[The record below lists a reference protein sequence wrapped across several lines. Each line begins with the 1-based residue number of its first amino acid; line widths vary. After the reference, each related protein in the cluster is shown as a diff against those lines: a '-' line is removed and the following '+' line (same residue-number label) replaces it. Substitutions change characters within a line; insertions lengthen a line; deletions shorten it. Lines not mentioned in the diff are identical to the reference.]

1 MTSASLSAP
10 LGKLPIYFGLAD
22 RPLFGWFHPPAASL
36 QRPMGVVLCNPIGED
51 MVRAHRPFRHLAETL
66 AAAGFPV
73 LRFDFD
79 GTGDSSGDERD
90 PERVATWRGD
100 IMRAANELRARSGVS
115 SLALVGLKLG
125 GTLAA
130 LAAGDL
136 GGVDALVLWGAFDGG
151 SAFVAES
158 TRAHKMHTM
167 LEPASFSGGPPASDG
182 QEALGFL
189 ISTPAI
195 AELAKV
201 ELLATS
207 RSPAQRTLVLDIANV
222 SLANNALTSHLRAL
236 GSATTYRHMPGQR
249 FLITPPNNAEVPRA
263 AIDAIAGWLVEN
275 APPADQPARPAAVG
289 PNDAHAPA
297 LRERAVVF
305 GTRNPLFGVLT
316 SPPAELQRGHEVPA
330 IIVLNSGTAHRIG
343 AHRLTVPMARRW
355 AAVGF
360 HVLRMDLSGIG
371 DSPTVTGNPENQSYP
386 KDALQDVQAAMDYLA
401 QMTGRKRFV
410 IAGLCSGG
418 DIAFQV
424 AYQDARVAGA
434 VLMNPRTFGVND
446 LGVIASYQSARWY
459 QGSLMRASSWVKLL
473 RGDVDV
479 ARAVRI
485 VAPKVKD
492 VVVQRAKR
500 AVSGLNELLGGKLG
514 NAAGGTASPND
525 IIGCL
530 RSMVER
536 GVDTFMLVTEHDP
549 GIDYIDT
556 NFGADI
562 RALGTMATFQRTDVK
577 GTDSTFTARWAQ
589 EHVSAVITDHL
600 KQRFLA
606 SASAPQ
612 AA

>member
-1 MTSASLSAP
+1 MTAAT
-10 LGKLPIYFGLAD
+10 LGKLPIYFGEAD
-22 RPLFGWFHPPAASL
+22 RPLFGWYHPPAASL
-36 QRPMGVVLCNPIGED
+36 QRPMGVVLCNPLGED

-73 LRFDFD
+73 LRFDYD
-79 GTGDSSGDERD
+79 GTGDSAGDERD
-90 PERVATWRGD
+90 PERVSTWRGD
-100 IMRAANELRARSGVS
+100 IARAANELRARAGVQ
-115 SLALVGLKLG
+115 SLALVGLRLG

-130 LAAGDL
+130 LAATDL
-136 GGVDALVLWGAFDGG
+136 WGVDALVLWGAYDSG
-151 SAFVAES
+151 SAFVSES

-189 ISTPAI
+189 MTSQTISD
-195 AELAKV
+195 LAKV

-207 RSPAQRTLVLDIANV
+207 QSPAKRTFVLDVANV
-222 SLANNALTSHLRAL
+222 SLAQNALTSHLRAL
-236 GSATTYRHMPGQR
+236 GSTTTYRHMPGQR
-249 FLITPPNNAEVPRA
+249 FLITPPNTAEVPRA
-263 AIDAIAGWLVEN
+263 AIDAIAGWLIEN
-275 APPADQPARPAAVG
+275 APPADQPARPATVG
-289 PNDAHAPA
+289 PNDTSATN
-297 LRERAVVF
+297 LRERAVLF

-316 SPPAELQRGHEVPA
+316 SPPAELQRGGDLPG

-355 AAVGF
+355 AALGF
-360 HVLRMDLSGIG
+360 HVLRLDLSGIG
-371 DSPTVTGNPENQSYP
+371 DSPAPSGRPENQSYP
-386 KDALQDVQAAMDYLA
+386 QGGQQDIQAAMDYLA
-401 QMTGRKRFV
+401 ETAGRKRFV
-410 IAGLCSGG
+410 IAGLCSGA

-434 VLMNPRTFGVND
+434 ILMNPRTFGVND
-446 LGVIASYQSARWY
+446 LDVIASYQSARWY
-459 QGSLMRASSWVKLL
+459 QGSLTRASSWMKLL

-492 VVVQRAKR
+492 VVVQKAKR
-500 AVSGLNELLGGKLG
+500 AMGSLLGAKLG

-536 GVDTFMLVTEHDP
+536 GVDMFMLVTEHDP

-556 NFGADI
+556 NFGADLRSLEAMASFH
-562 RALGTMATFQRTDVK
+562 RADVK
-577 GTDSTFTARWAQ
+577 GTDSTFTAQWAQ
-589 EHVSAVITDHL
+589 QHVSTVITDHL

-606 SASAPQ
+606 SASQ